1 MKSLKKAVVAIALA
15 IGVGFLATPARAGQC
30 SNAKSA
36 GNYGLTLS
44 GTLII
49 PGVGPAPIAA
59 VVRAKLE
66 ADGTVSGTEARN
78 VGGEYADE
86 TFTGTFTVNT
96 DCTGTTTLNFFE
108 AGQLVRISVLSFVI
122 DDDSTEIRMVQK
134 SLTLPN
140 GATIPVILTAE
151 GRRISRN
158 DED

>member
-1 MKSLKKAVVAIALA
+1 MRFLKMGMVTLILLGTAALA
-15 IGVGFLATPARAGQC
+15 SAAQAANC

-36 GNYGLTLS
+36 GNYGLTLN

-86 TFTGTFTVNT
+86 TFTGTFTVNS
-96 DCTGTTTLNFFE
+96 DCTGTTTLNFFD

-122 DDDSTEIRMVQK
+122 DDDSNEIRMVQK

>member
-1 MKSLKKAVVAIALA
+1 MKPLNKVAAVFAFALSTVA
-15 IGVGFLATPARAGQC
+15 LATPVRAGQC

-36 GNYGLTLS
+36 GSYGLTLN

-86 TFTGTFTVNT
+86 TFTGTFTVNS
-96 DCTGTTTLNFFE
+96 DCTGTTTLNFFD

-122 DDDSTEIRMVQK
+122 DDDSNEIRMVQK

>member
-1 MKSLKKAVVAIALA
+1 MKALNKVAAVFVFALSTA
-15 IGVGFLATPARAGQC
+15 ALATPARAGQC

-36 GNYGLTLS
+36 GNYGLTLG

-78 VGGEYADE
+78 VGGEYAGE
-86 TFTGTFTVNT
+86 TFTGTFTVNS
-96 DCTGTTTLNFFE
+96 DCPGTTTLNFFD
-108 AGQLVRISVLSFVI
+108 AGQLVRISVLSFVF
-122 DDDSTEIRMVQK
+122 DDDSNGIRMLQK

-158 DED
+158 DEN